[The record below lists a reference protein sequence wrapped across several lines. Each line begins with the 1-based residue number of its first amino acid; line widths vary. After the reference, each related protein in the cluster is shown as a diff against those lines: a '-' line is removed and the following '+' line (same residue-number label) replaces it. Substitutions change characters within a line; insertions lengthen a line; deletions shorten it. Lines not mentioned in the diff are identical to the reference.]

1 MELIDT
7 LRRCELTNG
16 LNDTEIEG
24 FLKIVHR
31 RHAKKGE
38 TIFKEGDNSDE
49 LFIVSRGRV
58 SVLIYSSSHQGEMEL
73 LTSLRD
79 SDLFGEFSMIDGSAR
94 SATIVVEEE
103 ADLLFISYL
112 DFHRYLQKN
121 EHVGFIIMNN
131 IAKILTS
138 KLRKMNLEYRNAAL

>member
-1 MELIDT
+1 MESIDT

-16 LNDTEIEG
+16 LNDAEIES

-58 SVLIYSSSHQGEMEL
+58 SVLIYSSSQQGEMEL

-79 SDLFGEFSMIDGSAR
+79 GDLFGEFSMIDGSTR

-112 DFHRYLQKN
+112 DFHRYLQEN
-121 EHVGFIIMNN
+121 EHVGFVIMSN

>member
-1 MELIDT
+1 MESIDT

-16 LNDTEIEG
+16 LNDAEIEG

-31 RHAKKGE
+31 RHTKKGE

-58 SVLIYSSSHQGEMEL
+58 SVLIYSSSQQGEMEL

-79 SDLFGEFSMIDGSAR
+79 GDLFGEFSMIDGSTR

-112 DFHRYLQKN
+112 DFHRYLQAN
-121 EHVGFIIMNN
+121 EHVGFVIMSN